1 MKQLAQK
8 YFSTKW
14 PALIWSAIVFV
25 LLAMPSRSFQFP
37 NERLFVIP
45 HFDKFV
51 HAAVF
56 LVIVILWAFY
66 FATKTS
72 TVKFSSVIL
81 ITAVLVTVYGMALE
95 YVQLFVGRD
104 FDVWDMVA
112 DGTGATLGWL
122 YNIKKISPGRNRGRN
137 QN

>member
-1 MKQLAQK
+1 MKQMIQK

-25 LLAMPSRSFQFP
+25 LLAMPARRFQFP
-37 NERLFVIP
+37 DEELFVIP

-56 LVIVILWAFY
+56 LTVVILWAYY
-66 FATKTS
+66 FAATS
-72 TVKFSSVIL
+72 PAKFSSVIL
-81 ITAVLVTVYGMALE
+81 ITAVLATVYGIALE

-112 DGTGATLGWL
+112 DGTGAALGWL
-122 YNIKKISPGRNRGRN
+122 YAVKKISPGRNRGRN